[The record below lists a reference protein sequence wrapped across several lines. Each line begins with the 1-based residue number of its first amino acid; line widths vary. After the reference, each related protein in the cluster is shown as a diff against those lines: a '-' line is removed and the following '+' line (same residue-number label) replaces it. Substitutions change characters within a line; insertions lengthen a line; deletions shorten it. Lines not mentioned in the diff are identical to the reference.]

1 VSGRVITLIV
11 LIAVILTYVLY
22 NTQSVGVKFLFW
34 ETEVSKALIT
44 LGSFLAGIIL
54 GFIIAK
60 IDQFNKERKRKTLQ
74 KQQEQQ
80 QEEGR

>member
-1 VSGRVITLIV
+1 MSGRVITLIV

>member
-1 VSGRVITLIV
+1 MSGRVITLIV
-11 LIAVILTYVLY
+11 LIAIVLTYVLY
-22 NTQSVGVKFLFW
+22 NTQPVGVKFLFW
-34 ETEVSKALIT
+34 ETEVSTALIT

-74 KQQEQQ
+74 KQQKK
-80 QEEGR
+80 EGR

>member
-1 VSGRVITLIV
+1 VSGRVITLIL

-60 IDQFNKERKRKTLQ
+60 IDQFNKERKRKSLQ

-80 QEEGR
+80 EEGR